1 MKKFLAG
8 FVVSTILISCIA
20 VFVVVPKI
28 IPKIISDPIKTA
40 EQIITPGPVEVA
52 PDTTALVKEVQLLA
66 RLETASLDLIQVFPA
81 TRDNKRFGGIFGEEL
96 TFIAN
101 GKAIAGVDLNYV
113 EEKDFQVVDN
123 HTIKINLPK
132 AKIFNVIID
141 NNTSYVACRS
151 KGLLATADPQLE
163 TEVRI
168 TAQNKF
174 EEIVLKSD
182 LLNEANKNAQNI
194 VRGLAQK
201 IGFTTVVFTN
211 N

>member
-1 MKKFLAG
+1 MKKFLVG
-8 FVVSTILISCIA
+8 FVVSTILISCFV
-20 VFVVVPKI
+20 VFWVVPKI
-28 IPKIISDPIKTA
+28 INNPISKTVK
-40 EQIITPGPVEVA
+40 QITTPGPVEVV
-52 PDTTALVKEVQLLA
+52 PNTTALVKEVQLLA
-66 RLETASLDLIQVFPA
+66 RLETASIDLTQVFPA

-101 GKAIAGVDLNYV
+101 GKVIAGVDLNYV
-113 EEKDFQVVDN
+113 EEKDFRVVDN
-123 HTIKINLPK
+123 YTIKITLPK

-151 KGLLATADPQLE
+151 KGFLATADPQFE
-163 TEVRI
+163 TKVRI

-194 VRGLAQK
+194 IRGLAQK

>member
-8 FVVSTILISCIA
+8 FVVSTILISC
-20 VFVVVPKI
+20 FVVFWVVPTI
-28 IPKIISDPIKTA
+28 INDPISKTVKK
-40 EQIITPGPVEVA
+40 ITTPGPVEIV

-96 TFIAN
+96 IFIAN

-182 LLNEANKNAQNI
+182 LLNEANKNTQNI
-194 VRGLAQK
+194 IRGLAQK

>member
-8 FVVSTILISCIA
+8 VLFAVIFYSTGFFIGIPKVINNNPI
-20 VFVVVPKI
+20 FKIIEKMIIPDPIEVVPN
-28 IPKIISDPIKTA
+28 
-40 EQIITPGPVEVA
+40 
-52 PDTTALVKEVQLLA
+52 TTALIKEIQLLA
-66 RLETASLDLIQVFPA
+66 RLETASLDLIQVFPS

-113 EEKDFQVVDN
+113 EEKDFQAIDN
-123 HTIKINLPK
+123 YAIKINLPK

-141 NNTSYVACRS
+141 NNTSYIAYRS
-151 KGLLATADPQLE
+151 KGILATADPQLE
-163 TEVRI
+163 TKVRI

-194 VRGLAQK
+194 VQGLAQK